1 MSESLYWTWLSL
13 KLGAASPY
21 LNTLLL
27 KYSTPKD
34 IFDASVSEIRSIE
47 KIPESVKTRLCDKEL
62 DRSQRIMEK
71 CKALGIG
78 IMTYNDPRYPRILK
92 YIDKPPAVLYF
103 KGRPVD
109 FDRRFCVSVVGT
121 RKMSDYGRDMA
132 YKFAYD
138 LASAGS
144 VIVSG
149 MALGCD
155 GMSAA
160 GALDAQAQTV
170 AVLGGGVDV
179 IYPREHRKLYDA
191 ILKDGLV
198 ISEYPPGTEAD
209 SSHFPQ
215 RNRIISGLSRCTLVV
230 ESPEKSGAHIT
241 ARASLDQGRPVFA
254 VPGAIGMENSVGA
267 NNLIKQGARMA
278 TSAFDIIDA
287 FESASFE
294 GLDGSAIG
302 DMNYDSKKAANR
314 YGVASRKHDKRIVKI
329 GGAKSGDAENTEP
342 AALLGMEKEQSE
354 KKQVF
359 VAMSPAEK
367 CVYDAIP
374 DEGEASLELIIAAT
388 GQSVSDVTMHLLS
401 LGLKKA
407 IVDLPGGRYRRT

>member
-1 MSESLYWTWLSL
+1 
-13 KLGAASPY
+13 
-21 LNTLLL
+21 
-27 KYSTPKD
+27 
-34 IFDASVSEIRSIE
+34 
-47 KIPESVKTRLCDKEL
+47 
-62 DRSQRIMEK
+62 
-71 CKALGIG
+71 
-78 IMTYNDPRYPRILK
+78 
-92 YIDKPPAVLYF
+92 
-103 KGRPVD
+103 
-109 FDRRFCVSVVGT
+109 
-121 RKMSDYGRDMA
+121 
-132 YKFAYD
+132 
-138 LASAGS
+138 
-144 VIVSG
+144 
-149 MALGCD
+149 
-155 GMSAA
+155 
-160 GALDAQAQTV
+160 
-170 AVLGGGVDV
+170 GGGGGGGG
-179 IYPREHRKLYDA
+179 YATTTMGEL
-191 ILKDGLV
+191 LSG
-198 ISEYPPGTEAD
+198 SD
-209 SSHFPQ
+209 SY
-215 RNRIISGLSRCTLVV
+215 T
-230 ESPEKSGAHIT
+230 IT
-241 ARASLDQGRPVFA
+241 
-254 VPGAIGMENSVGA
+254 VGA
-267 NNLIKQGARMA
+267 GGTSKGGQGGT